1 MAHRETSRDEVIAAL
16 HANRGLIALAARDLG
31 VSRQALYARIKRDPE
46 LLACI
51 EHEREAIVD
60 LAEQK
65 LFEAL
70 DKGERWAV
78 MLVLTRLGRHRG
90 WADAPASGGPEGRV
104 AKALEQASLD
114 DLMLSLTTLNGQR
127 R

>member
-16 HANRGLIALAARDLG
+16 QANRGLIALAARDLG
-31 VSRQALYARIKRDPE
+31 VSRQALYARIKRDQE

-70 DKGERWAV
+70 DRGERWAV
-78 MLVLTRLGRHRG
+78 MTVLSRLGRYRG
-90 WADAPASGGPEGRV
+90 WSDGPSSATPEGRV
-104 AKALEQASLD
+104 ADALKQAIHGD
-114 DLMLSLTTLNGQR
+114 TMLSLSTGSR

>member
-31 VSRQALYARIKRDPE
+31 VSRQALYARVKRDPE

-70 DKGERWAV
+70 DRGERWAI
-78 MLVLTRLGRHRG
+78 MAVLSRLGRHRG
-90 WADAPASGGPEGRV
+90 WGDAPASATPEGRI
-104 AKALEQASLD
+104 AQKIEQTHFD
-114 DLMLSLTTLNGQR
+114 DMMLSLAHLNGPR
-127 R
+127 